1 MVVYVAFAEEK
12 NTERLLLGVYE
23 SKESALARVESKESA
38 LARVESTEGY
48 RFCYF
53 EETEL
58 NEDREFAI

>member
-1 MVVYVAFAEEK
+1 MVVYVAFAEVK
-12 NTERLLLGVYE
+12 NTERILLGVYE
-23 SKESALARVESKESA
+23 SKEKA

-58 NEDREFAI
+58 NKDREFAI

>member
-1 MVVYVAFAEEK
+1 MVVYVAFAEVK
-12 NTERLLLGVYE
+12 NTERILLGVYE
-23 SKESALARVESKESA
+23 SKES

-58 NEDREFAI
+58 NKDREFAI